1 VTSTPPALDDA
12 TRPSLREV
20 AYEALKARIIGLD
33 LHPGQRLV
41 ERDLATELGVSRVP
55 LREALQLL
63 ESEGLVVLVP
73 RQGALVAPFT
83 RDDVEH
89 LFEVRESVEVLAVR
103 LAALRRSEADLAVMR
118 ASVDAART
126 ALAAHDDAATAAA
139 NAGFHAAVV
148 TACGNPLLR
157 SMLAPLDARVR
168 WLFHLTKQRDTRE
181 QCEEHAAMLAAIEA
195 RDGDA
200 VADLALAHVTSGR
213 EPSLALA
220 VTWASAPIDPVAATR
235 SRNRTPR
242 PR

>member
-1 VTSTPPALDDA
+1 MTTSPAPLDDA
-12 TRPSLREV
+12 RPSLRET
-20 AYEALKARIIGLD
+20 AYATLKARIIGLD

-41 ERDLATELGVSRVP
+41 ERDIATELGVSRVP
-55 LREALQLL
+55 LREALHQL

-83 RDDVEH
+83 RADVEQ
-89 LFEVRESVEVLAVR
+89 LFEVRENVEVLAFR
-103 LAALRRSEADLAVMR
+103 LAALRRSAADLATM
-118 ASVDAART
+118 AAAVDAARV

-148 TACGNPLLR
+148 QACGNPLLR

-200 VADLALAHVTSGR
+200 VADLALRHVASGR

-220 VTWASAPIDPVAATR
+220 ETWASAPIDPVEATR
-235 SRNRTPR
+235 TRNRGPR
-242 PR
+242 SR

>member
-1 VTSTPPALDDA
+1 VTTSPAPLDDA
-12 TRPSLREV
+12 RPSLRET
-20 AYEALKARIIGLD
+20 AYATLKARIIGLD

-41 ERDLATELGVSRVP
+41 ERDIATELGVSRVP
-55 LREALQLL
+55 LREALHQL

-83 RDDVEH
+83 RADVEQ
-89 LFEVRESVEVLAVR
+89 LFEVRENVEVLAFR
-103 LAALRRSEADLAVMR
+103 LAALRRSAADLATM
-118 ASVDAART
+118 AAAVDAARV

-148 TACGNPLLR
+148 QACGNPLLR

-195 RDGDA
+195 QDGDA

-220 VTWASAPIDPVAATR
+220 ETWASAPIDPVAATR
-235 SRNRTPR
+235 SRNRAPR

>member
-1 VTSTPPALDDA
+1 VTTTPPSRDDTA
-12 TRPSLREV
+12 RPSLREA
-20 AYEALKARIIGLD
+20 AYEALKARILGLD

-41 ERDLATELGVSRVP
+41 ERDIATELGVSRVP
-55 LREALQLL
+55 LREALTLL

-73 RQGALVAPFT
+73 RQGAVVAPFT

-89 LFEVRESVEVLAVR
+89 LFEVRENVEVLAFR
-103 LAALRRSEADLAVMR
+103 LAALRRSESDLAAMR
-118 ASVDAART
+118 ASVDAARA
-126 ALAAHDDAATAAA
+126 ALDTHDDAATAAA

-195 RDGDA
+195 RDEDA
-200 VADLALAHVTSGR
+200 VAVLAAQHVASGR

-220 VTWASAPIDPVAATR
+220 ETWASAPIDPVEATR
-235 SRNRTPR
+235 TRNRVPR
-242 PR
+242 TR